1 MQTNP
6 SCLWAVSGLPSW
18 ITASGA
24 SSGSGSATITLAV
37 SPNAGGARS
46 AIISI
51 AGVSVSVSQAG
62 LTGASATITAV
73 TNGASNLTGPIAAGE
88 IIVLYGS
95 SLGPAQITEAH
106 VGSDGRF
113 GTQLAGTSVSFNG
126 IPAPMIY
133 TSAAQ
138 VAAVVPYGITGNT
151 AQVTLTFQGQPTGG
165 FSVPDR

>member
-62 LTGASATITAV
+62 LNGTSASITAV
-73 TNGASNLTGPIAAGE
+73 TNGASNLTGPIAPGE

-95 SLGPAQITEAH
+95 GLGPAQITEAH

-113 GTQLAGTSVSFNG
+113 GTQLAGTTVSFNG

-133 TSAAQ
+133 ASAAQ
-138 VAAVVPYGITGNT
+138 VAAVVPYV
-151 AQVTLTFQGQPTGG
+151 AVWPAERVEQPARNPRQKDA
-165 FSVPDR
+165 FKQ